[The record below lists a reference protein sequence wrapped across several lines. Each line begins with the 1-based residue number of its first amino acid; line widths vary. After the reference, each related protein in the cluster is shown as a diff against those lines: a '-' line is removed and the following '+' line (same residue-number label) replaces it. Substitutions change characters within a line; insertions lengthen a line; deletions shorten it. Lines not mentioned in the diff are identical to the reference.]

1 MYIYYIIYIYNL
13 SVIYFF
19 SNMEISLMNIG
30 YRIQKSKKKAELYI
44 ISLNVN
50 TKIEIFPH

>member
-1 MYIYYIIYIYNL
+1 
-13 SVIYFF
+13 
-19 SNMEISLMNIG
+19 MEISLMNIG

-50 TKIEIFPH
+50 TRLEIFPHRLLLNH